1 MNTINRLVAII
12 KPKQPF
18 LDWLESLPDWD
29 EELTLDELRADC
41 TAILIPEFGSNEQG
55 LRYIEKMHK
64 TIFEMQLNDWH
75 TDDSVW
81 PKNRSLQAFHQ
92 WFDIEI
98 HSRIYDSVKDSIIR
112 ESMEE

>member
-18 LDWLESLPDWD
+18 LDYLESLPDWD
-29 EELTLDELRADC
+29 MELTLDELRADC
-41 TAILIPEFGSNEQG
+41 AAILIPEFGSNEQG
-55 LRYIEKMHK
+55 LRYIEKIHK

-75 TDDSVW
+75 TDDGVW
-81 PKNRSLQAFHQ
+81 PKNRSLKIFRE

-98 HSRIYDSVKDSIIR
+98 NSMVYDAVDENIIK
-112 ESMEE
+112 ED